1 MAAVGVAIAVFN
13 VVSKVFN
20 FPLLNVTTSLVAEEE
35 AGGRL
40 AAGGAKSPPLP
51 SPPCHRPLT
60 LDPCRQGL
68 GVQRRV
74 GVLFCPPFRL
84 LF

>member
-35 AGGRL
+35 AGGRP
-40 AAGGAKSPPLP
+40 AAGGA
-51 SPPCHRPLT
+51 
-60 LDPCRQGL
+60 
-68 GVQRRV
+68 
-74 GVLFCPPFRL
+74 
-84 LF
+84 